1 MKKGGLDIMSKNDD
15 RILELKKQIDI
26 KKKMLIEKK
35 VRFTPETN
43 CVLEL
48 DGVKYNLN
56 VCADD
61 ALAMLMI
68 KLNAYVMSAKDLNIP
83 VPKISGYS
91 INMWINDIKSKLA
104 VSTLKREENELKKM
118 ESKLDKL
125 LSDDKKT
132 ELEIDEIAA
141 LLK

>member
-1 MKKGGLDIMSKNDD
+1 MSKNDD
-15 RILELKKQIDI
+15 RILELKKQIDM
-26 KKKMLIEKK
+26 KKKLLTEKK
-35 VRFTPETN
+35 VRFLPETN

-48 DGVKYNLN
+48 DGVRHNLN

-61 ALAMLMI
+61 ALTMLMI
-68 KLNAYVMSAKDLNIP
+68 KLNMYVMSANNLDISVP
-83 VPKISGYS
+83 VISGYS
-91 INMWINDIKSKLA
+91 VDMWINDIKNKLA

-118 ESKLDKL
+118 ELKLDKM
-125 LSDDKKT
+125 LSDDKKK